1 MTIGIKFNKGLTSFG
16 KKIIEMPENM
26 SEITKQVSI
35 EMGKQMRVV
44 LIDNNDEIAKS
55 NDNFTD
61 LTKGIDIP
69 INIIE

>member
-1 MTIGIKFNKGLTSFG
+1 
-16 KKIIEMPENM
+16 MPENM

-69 INIIE
+69 INIID